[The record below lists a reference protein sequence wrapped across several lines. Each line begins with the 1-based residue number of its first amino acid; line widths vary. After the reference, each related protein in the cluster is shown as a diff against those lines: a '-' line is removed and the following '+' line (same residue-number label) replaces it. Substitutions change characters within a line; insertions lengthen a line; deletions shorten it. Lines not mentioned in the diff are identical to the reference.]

1 MKALFIFLLSV
12 LFPVLIFGQYKI
24 DTSFYS
30 EALGEEK
37 LVDVY
42 FPPGYDE
49 NPDWHFPVIY
59 YLHGYGGNQNTMN
72 TMMSLLTQMINDGLI
87 EPVIMVGTDNSP
99 EPLGGSG
106 YVNSIL
112 WGNYEDFMVY
122 DLVQWIDATFRT
134 IEDKNARGLYGQ
146 SMGGYGAFRYG
157 VLHHDIY
164 CALASHAGPL
174 NFNDEFF
181 RTESRQK
188 IKSENPGPPYFYTCG
203 GNRPSTILN
212 FLGCGMCAPD
222 TNTPQTYIS
231 PAVVQFLM
239 DENGDYIDSVLA
251 KQELIDMIYMI
262 DSLSANDSVG
272 IFFGCGAND
281 GFYLYPGTL
290 ALKDTLEVLGLTY
303 EFFDHNGG
311 HNPPSQFKKRSLIFL
326 DSLLMNPGP
335 YLNIHQLL
343 KTNENI
349 LLTCYP
355 NPCNTTLNIKVELKD
370 QEIVEI
376 EIYNINGRKIEHI
389 DFNKKERGI
398 HKFYL
403 NIRNFP
409 DGIYL
414 LALRTNQGMSITRF
428 VKD

>member
-1 MKALFIFLLSV
+1 MKALFIFLLSL
-12 LFPVLIFGQYKI
+12 LFPILIFGQYKI

-30 EALGEEK
+30 EALGEVK

-49 NPDWHFPVIY
+49 NPDWHFPAIY

-72 TMMSLLTQMINDGLI
+72 TMMSLLTNMINDSLI

-122 DLVQWIDATFRT
+122 DLIQWIDATFRT
-134 IEDKNARGLYGQ
+134 IENKNARGLFGQ

-181 RTESRQK
+181 RTESQQK
-188 IKSENPGPPYFYTCG
+188 IKAENSGPPYFYTCG

-212 FLGCGMCAPD
+212 FLGCGMYAPD

-231 PAVVQFLM
+231 PAVVQFFM

-251 KQELIDMIYMI
+251 KQEPIDMIYMI

-281 GFYLYPGTL
+281 PFYLHPGTL
-290 ALKDTLEVLGLTY
+290 ALKDTLDQMALPY
-303 EFFDHNGG
+303 EFFNHGGG
-311 HNPPSQFKKRSLIFL
+311 HGPPLEFKKDALIFL
-326 DSLLMNPGP
+326 DSLLMNPGA

-343 KTNENI
+343 KANENI

-370 QEIVEI
+370 PEIVEI

-398 HKFYL
+398 HKFHL
-403 NIRNFP
+403 NIQNFP